1 MSAMMLISRGGRIQH
16 LEESLDKTIQ
26 AIDQHEK
33 QTRHG
38 KVTQLMHMFELFGLD
53 LRCSKSKPTK

>member
-1 MSAMMLISRGGRIQH
+1 MSAMMLISSGTRIWH
-16 LEESLDKTIQ
+16 LKESFHKPIQ

-33 QTRHG
+33 QTRPG
-38 KVTQLMHMFELFGLD
+38 KVTQSMHMFELFGLD